1 MDSRAF
7 AKRRR
12 FFIGKSESESGGKLS
27 GTFFF
32 LPLRLQFSLVLSHLY
47 LAIFA
52 APTPRA
58 RLFVRPSRRHMESVE
73 EFTVEVAK

>member
-1 MDSRAF
+1 MQLIEHLATLEITHDAMFGAISTSWMNF
-7 AKRRR
+7 V
-12 FFIGKSESESGGKLS
+12 
-27 GTFFF
+27 T
-32 LPLRLQFSLVLSHLY
+32 LY